1 MLVDYMY
8 LIDRTVFLSTI
19 NKLIGPI
26 LLLRFVFRGKPL
38 NLTIYTTP
46 VTYTSLLLSDSKRYC
61 SVCLQETGEQL
72 YGSGFRT
79 ESICILFYSIR
90 ILIRVSQFRF

>member
-61 SVCLQETGEQL
+61 SVCLQEPSEQL

-79 ESICILFYSIR
+79 ESICGRPL
-90 ILIRVSQFRF
+90 VS